1 MKNMRVHVSSFYEKR
16 CFILLIHKLVYI
28 ILVPKIHITGYQFTY
43 FTENSINMNIKKFL
57 PKSVLL
63 AGLLAVVPLAQ
74 STPIF
79 TNPSFN
85 LTPNNE
91 TITGAGTFTG
101 GGWEVTSGSLYV
113 SYGVFGSPLPHHLTF
128 SNEENTPP
136 NNQSPNVTGSVKQ
149 TLAGTSTAPG
159 TTYGISFDWNRDY
172 FIDLINNVMVPDVGN
187 LEVLFGSTVIGSFD
201 PFATGPGTFSASGLL
216 ASSASTDFS
225 LNFTTPFLD
234 PNKYNE
240 DRIYVTNFSVTE
252 QTTIVTTP
260 VPTPGTALLFGC
272 GLIGLIGVAKRKKA

>member
-1 MKNMRVHVSSFYEKR
+1 
-16 CFILLIHKLVYI
+16 
-28 ILVPKIHITGYQFTY
+28 
-43 FTENSINMNIKKFL
+43 MNIKKFL
-57 PKSVLL
+57 PKSFLL

-79 TNPSFN
+79 TDPSFN
-85 LTPNNE
+85 LTPINE

-101 GGWEVTSGSLYV
+101 GGWEVTSGTLYV
-113 SYGVFGSPLPHHLTF
+113 AHGVFGLPTPHHLTF
-128 SNEENTPP
+128 SNQENTPP
-136 NNQSPNVTGSVKQ
+136 INQSPNVTGSVKQ

-159 TTYGISFDWNRDY
+159 TTYGISFDWNRDFY
-172 FIDLINNVMVPDVGN
+172 LDQFSVRDVGN

-201 PFATGPGTFSASGLL
+201 PFATAPGTFSASGLL

-225 LNFTTPFLD
+225 LNFTTPSFDTNIWNDDL
-234 PNKYNE
+234 
-240 DRIYVTNFSVTE
+240 IYVTNFSVTE
-252 QTTIVTTP
+252 QATIVTTP